1 MDGAAAVEV
10 EAGADDCCCCGC
22 CFAYL
27 DRGETAL
34 GATSF
39 EARVGDFGVAVAVES
54 LGTVAVAGVAD
65 RFWLAAATGFPPS
78 FFGSRRALLFCVLAG
93 ALLIGDE
100 AGVMTFNFV
109 LFVLVFLVIL
119 VLRLLLPASWGDAAD
134 LGLTGTASLPFG
146 VARDGFAPDAGNKFL
161 AAGLVPLLPGVV
173 LAAP

>member
-10 EAGADDCCCCGC
+10 EAGADDCCCC

-54 LGTVAVAGVAD
+54 LGTVAVVGVAD
-65 RFWLAAATGFPPS
+65 RVWLAAATGFPPS

-93 ALLIGDE
+93 ALVIGDE
-100 AGVMTFNFV
+100 TGVITFFV
-109 LFVLVFLVIL
+109 LAILVVL

-161 AAGLVPLLPGVV
+161 AAGLVLLLPGVV